1 MTYCRI
7 FSALRILS
15 ESVAAALWYTNEG
28 WNVLQAMQSYAIIA
42 TRHFHKV
49 GAIVWP
55 NNNARGEDIF
65 RKQTHDMQSAPKL
78 PLVKLS

>member
-1 MTYCRI
+1 L
-7 FSALRILS
+7 F
-15 ESVAAALWYTNEG
+15 ESVATALWHTNEG
-28 WNVLQAMQSYAIIA
+28 WNVFQAMQSYAIIT

-55 NNNARGEDIF
+55 NNNAPGEDIF
-65 RKQTHDMQSAPKL
+65 LKQTHDMQSAPKL

>member
-28 WNVLQAMQSYAIIA
+28 RNVLQAMQSYAIIA

-65 RKQTHDMQSAPKL
+65 LKQTHDMQSAPKL